1 METRHRPG
9 NRIVRKR
16 VNATQI
22 ISLPKPFTR
31 PAPATSRQLARR
43 FVATFVVLIAIGTG
57 LLMLPVSTENGQ
69 ATPAIDAL
77 FTAVS
82 ALAVTGLVVVD
93 TQEHWSLFGEAVILI
108 LIQLGGLGFTVGA
121 SLLLVTLGRGNRLG
135 TALLAQDGS
144 PTMLI
149 AEAVSLVKRIVRFVL
164 VVEALGAIALTVRFV
179 QDRPLPEA
187 AWHGVFHS
195 VSAFCNAG
203 FDLQG
208 RYLSVIGYSESVWV
222 LGTLM
227 VLIQAGALSY
237 IVLSDAWNHRSWR
250 AMRLD
255 TKLVLA
261 SNVILLALG
270 AVVFVVAEADASLID
285 VPTWAKP
292 LNALFQSVS
301 ARTAGYA
308 SVNLGD
314 ARDSTLFLW
323 VGLMMVGGAS
333 GSTAGGVKM
342 TTVAIVV
349 LAILST
355 IRGQQHTQIAGR
367 RIPSAQ
373 IFLAVAVIAIFVV
386 AHFALTLLLAVM
398 ESTVG
403 ASDLKFLAVMFET
416 MSAAAT
422 VGLSTG
428 ITPEL
433 SGPGKLIL
441 CIAMFFGRLGPLTLA
456 YALTRHRQP
465 ARYLLAEEPVRIG

>member
-1 METRHRPG
+1 VETRHRPG

-22 ISLPKPFTR
+22 IPLPKPLTR
-31 PAPATSRQLARR
+31 TVPATSQQLARR
-43 FVATFVVLIAIGTG
+43 FVAAFVVLIAIGTG
-57 LLMLPVSTENGQ
+57 LLMLPVSTESGE
-69 ATPAIDAL
+69 ATPAVDAL

-93 TQEHWSLFGEAVILI
+93 TQEHWSLVGEVIL
-108 LIQLGGLGFTVGA
+108 LMMIQLGGLGFTVGA

-135 TALLAQDGS
+135 TALIAQDGS

-164 VVEALGAIALTVRFV
+164 VVEAVGAVALTVRFA

-208 RYLSVIGYSESVWV
+208 RYLSVIGYSESIWV

-237 IVLSDAWNHRSWR
+237 IVLEDAWTRRSWR
-250 AMRLD
+250 IMRLD
-255 TKLVLA
+255 TKLVLV
-261 SNVILLALG
+261 SNAILLALG
-270 AVVFVVAEADASLID
+270 ALVFLVAEADAALID

-292 LNALFQSVS
+292 MNALFQSVS

-308 SVNLGD
+308 SVNLGE
-314 ARDSTLFLW
+314 ARDATLFLW
-323 VGLMMVGGAS
+323 IGVMLIGGAS

-349 LAILST
+349 LAIFST
-355 IRGQQHTQIAGR
+355 IRGQHQTQIAGR
-367 RIPSAQ
+367 RIPSGQ
-373 IFLAVAVIAIFVV
+373 IFLAVAVIAIFVI
-386 AHFALTLLLAVM
+386 AHFALTLLLAVV
-398 ESTVG
+398 ESTMG
-403 ASDLKFLAVMFET
+403 ASDLRFLAVMFET

-422 VGLSTG
+422 VGISTG

-433 SGPGKLIL
+433 SSPGKIIL